1 VRVLLSEG
9 HPIMRSDGEIEAL
22 VGVCHDITDRIATEE
37 ALGTSERRMR
47 AIIDNTPSV
56 ITVRDLDGRY
66 VMTNA
71 EAGRIFAISP
81 DALIGR
87 RCEDAVGK
95 EIAEKQRASDLIAA
109 AEREPVYDQ
118 VVLMSKG
125 EPRTYMTVTFP
136 LPDEKGL
143 PAEMCTIATDVTDSQ
158 ERETERLDRI
168 AWQEQIDT
176 AIAEGRMRVF
186 AQPIVDLRT
195 GTHTSNELLVRM
207 VTPDEASEVLPPAA
221 FLPAAERF
229 GLIQTIDAWMVGQAL
244 KRADG
249 AVAEVNLSAVT
260 LCDRDARDEIVEM
273 LAAAPER
280 ASKIIFEITETA
292 VAEHLGAA
300 SEFAE
305 DVTNLGCRL
314 ALDDFGT
321 GFGSL
326 TYLNNLPLSFIK
338 IDMSFVRDLAAT
350 PQDDRLVRSVI
361 EIAGVFDLQ
370 TIAEG
375 IEDESTL
382 ELLRGLGADY
392 AQGFHLGRPTPLPAA
407 QLS

>member
-1 VRVLLSEG
+1 
-9 HPIMRSDGEIEAL
+9 
-22 VGVCHDITDRIATEE
+22 
-37 ALGTSERRMR
+37 
-47 AIIDNTPSV
+47 
-56 ITVRDLDGRY
+56 
-66 VMTNA
+66 
-71 EAGRIFAISP
+71 
-81 DALIGR
+81 
-87 RCEDAVGK
+87 
-95 EIAEKQRASDLIAA
+95 
-109 AEREPVYDQ
+109 
-118 VVLMSKG
+118 
-125 EPRTYMTVTFP
+125 
-136 LPDEKGL
+136 
-143 PAEMCTIATDVTDSQ
+143 
-158 ERETERLDRI
+158 
-168 AWQEQIDT
+168 
-176 AIAEGRMRVF
+176 MRVF

-207 VTPDEASEVLPPAA
+207 ITPGEASEVLPPAA

-229 GLIQTIDAWMVGQAL
+229 GLIQRIDAWMVRQAL
-244 KRADG
+244 ERTNG
-249 AVAEVNLSAVT
+249 SVSEVNLSAVT
-260 LCDRDARDEIVEM
+260 LCDRDARGEIVKL

-280 ASKIIFEITETA
+280 AGEIIFEITETA

-350 PQDDRLVRSVI
+350 PQDDRLVRGVI
-361 EIAGVFDLQ
+361 EIAGVFGLQ

-382 ELLRGLGADY
+382 ELLRDLGTDY
-392 AQGFHLGRPTPLPAA
+392 AQGFHLGRPAPLPAA
-407 QLS
+407 RGH